1 MEEKVVQFDLA
12 AEKLLEMADA
22 RLDEG
27 DHLAALR
34 LLHKSLELYGPGA
47 DEYVSLA
54 DAYDEMEIFELSAN
68 CWFSYLDICPEEEAV
83 DAYEGLAACFYN
95 MGNEPVALYYYNK
108 MMRDKFVSPANNT
121 EMGELFEQP
130 PRRRFRIK
138 IGRASCRE
146 RV

>member
-68 CWFSYLDICPEEEAV
+68 CWFS
-83 DAYEGLAACFYN
+83 
-95 MGNEPVALYYYNK
+95 
-108 MMRDKFVSPANNT
+108 
-121 EMGELFEQP
+121 
-130 PRRRFRIK
+130 
-138 IGRASCRE
+138 
-146 RV
+146 